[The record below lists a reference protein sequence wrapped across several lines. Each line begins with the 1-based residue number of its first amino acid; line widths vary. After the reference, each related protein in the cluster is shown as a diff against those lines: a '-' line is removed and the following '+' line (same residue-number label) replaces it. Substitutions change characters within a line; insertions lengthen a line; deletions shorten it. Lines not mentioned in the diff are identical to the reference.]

1 MITKENWHAITVEET
16 LKRLDT
22 TLLGLSWHQ
31 ALARLKKYGPNKI
44 PIEKKRTFGH
54 RIFDQFNNIL
64 IYILLSAA
72 VITALLQHWIDTSVI
87 LSVVVINAIIGL
99 IQEGKAEKAL
109 EALKQMLPLYANVIR
124 SGKRDRILADEL
136 VPGDM
141 VLLRSGDK
149 VPADLRLVKTANLQ
163 IQEALLTGESVPDQK
178 HTFPVQVNTPLA
190 DRSSMAYSGTFV
202 TYGTGMGIVVSTAK
216 NTEVGHISTLL
227 TGLPKLTTP
236 LLQQMNKFARWLAI
250 IILLFSLSI
259 FLFGVIFR
267 QYPLQEM
274 FLATVAIAVSVVPEG
289 LPALIT
295 IILAVGVTRM
305 ARRNAVIRRLPAV
318 ETLSSVTVICTDK
331 TGTLTRNELT
341 VQRIITSNQQ
351 FFVSG
356 SGYNDGGKIIYNN
369 KEVDINQHPD
379 LALLI
384 RSCVLCNDAELKK
397 ENRDWH
403 LYGNPMDGAL
413 LALGLK
419 AGIQY
424 KDEMDIYHR
433 TDTIPFESIHK
444 FMASLHHDHKGNA
457 IIFVKGAPERILEMC
472 SHQKKNQNIESIDK
486 NYWQSQI
493 NHLAETGMRVL
504 AFAYCSANRKYVSL
518 LFKDV
523 EKNLIFLGLVG
534 LIDPPRIGARE
545 SVIDCQKAGIRI
557 KMVTGDHRATA
568 RTVAEQVGI
577 NNQHVLVG
585 ENLDA
590 MDDTMLEKWVD
601 NVDVYARTTPEH
613 KLRLITALRNKN
625 HIIAMTG
632 DGVNDAPALH
642 HADIGIAM
650 GYKGTD
656 VAKEAAEIVL
666 IDDNFV
672 SIKHAVEEARVVYEN
687 LKKAL
692 LFILPTNGGEG
703 LSIFFAILL
712 GYTLPITPLQILW
725 VNMITTVTLGLAL
738 AFEPPERHIMRQL
751 PRNPKE
757 SLFTPFLLWR
767 ISFVSFF
774 FVCSIF
780 GLFIYEIKSG
790 LDIFWIRTM
799 VVNMLVLAEAIYV
812 INCRK
817 IFDSVLN
824 KEGLLGSKP
833 VLISILLVLVLQICF
848 TYLPAMQ
855 FFFETKPI
863 SLNQW
868 SLIFI
873 IALSLFLIIEFE
885 KTIARRFLKLYSR
898 KQ

>member
-1 MITKENWHAITVEET
+1 MSKENWHATTVEET
-16 LKRLDT
+16 FRRLDT
-22 TLLGLSWHQ
+22 TLLGLSRHQ
-31 ALARLKKYGPNKI
+31 VLARLKQYGSNKI
-44 PIEKKRTFGH
+44 QTEKKRLLW
-54 RIFDQFNNIL
+54 RRLFDQFNNIL

-72 VITALLQHWIDTSVI
+72 LITSLLQHWLDTSVI
-87 LSVVVINAIIGL
+87 LGVVILNAIIGL
-99 IQEGKAEKAL
+99 VQEGKAEKAL

-141 VLLRSGDK
+141 VLLHSGDK
-149 VPADLRLVKTANLQ
+149 VPADLRLVKTTNLQ

-178 HTFPVQVNTPLA
+178 HTFPVQANTPLA

-202 TYGTGMGIVVSTAK
+202 TYGTGMGIVVTTAK

-236 LLQQMNKFARWLAI
+236 LLQQMNRFARWLAI

-267 QYPLQEM
+267 QYPLHEM
-274 FLATVAIAVSVVPEG
+274 FLATVAIAVSAVPEG
-289 LPALIT
+289 LPTLIT

-356 SGYNDGGKIIYNN
+356 SGYNDSGKIMYDN
-369 KEVDINQHPD
+369 KEIDINKHPD
-379 LALLI
+379 LVLLV
-384 RSCVLCNDAELKK
+384 RSAVLCNDAVLKK
-397 ENRDWH
+397 ENQLWQLH
-403 LYGNPMDGAL
+403 GNPIDGAL

-419 AGIQY
+419 ASIQY
-424 KDEMDIYHR
+424 KDEINIYHR
-433 TDTIPFESIHK
+433 TDKIPFESIHK
-444 FMASLHHDHKGNA
+444 FMASMHHDHKGNA
-457 IIFVKGAPERILEMC
+457 FIFVKGAPERILEMC
-472 SHQKKNQNIESIDK
+472 SHQKKDQSIESINKD
-486 NYWQSQI
+486 YWLSQI
-493 NHLAETGMRVL
+493 NQLAETGMRVL
-504 AFAYCSANRKYVSL
+504 AFAYCSPDSEYVSL

-534 LIDPPRIGARE
+534 LIDSPRIGARE

-557 KMVTGDHRATA
+557 KMITGDHRATA

-577 NNQHVLVG
+577 NSKHVLLG

-632 DGVNDAPALH
+632 DGVNDAPALR

-650 GYKGTD
+650 GHKGTD
-656 VAKEAAEIVL
+656 VAREAAEIVL
-666 IDDNFV
+666 TDDNFV
-672 SIKHAVEEARVVYEN
+672 SIKHAVEEGRVVYEN

-692 LFILPTNGGEG
+692 LFTLPNDGGEG
-703 LSIFFAILL
+703 LLIFVAILF
-712 GYTLPITPLQILW
+712 GYTLPITPLQVLW

-738 AFEPPERHIMRQL
+738 AFEPSEGHIMRQL

-757 SLFTPFLLWR
+757 SLFSPFLLWR
-767 ISFVSFF
+767 ISFVSLL
-774 FVCSIF
+774 FVCSMF
-780 GLFIYEIKSG
+780 GLFIYEIKNG
-790 LDIFWIRTM
+790 LDISWTRTM
-799 VVNMLVLAEAIYV
+799 VVNMLVLAEVVYL
-812 INCRK
+812 INCRH
-817 IFDSVLN
+817 IYGSVLN

-833 VLISILLVLVLQICF
+833 VLISILLVLILQLCF
-848 TYLPAMQ
+848 TYLPLMQ
-855 FFFETKPI
+855 FFFETRPI
-863 SLNQW
+863 NLNQW
-868 SLIFI
+868 SLILI
-873 IALSLFLIIEFE
+873 VALSLFLIIELE
-885 KTIARRFLKLYSR
+885 KTIARHFLKIKLR
-898 KQ
+898 K

>member
-1 MITKENWHAITVEET
+1 MSKENWHATTVEET
-16 LKRLDT
+16 LKKLDT

-31 ALARLKKYGPNKI
+31 ALVRLKQYGPNKI
-44 PIEKKRTFGH
+44 PTEKKRTLWY
-54 RIFDQFNNIL
+54 RLFDQFNNIL
-64 IYILLSAA
+64 IYILLAAA

-87 LSVVVINAIIGL
+87 LGVVILNATISL

-124 SGKRDRILADEL
+124 SKKRDRILAEEL
-136 VPGDM
+136 VPGDV

-163 IQEALLTGESVPDQK
+163 IQEALLTGESVPDEK
-178 HTFPVQVNTPLA
+178 HTFPVQENTPLA

-202 TYGTGMGIVVSTAK
+202 TYGTGMGIVVTTAK
-216 NTEVGHISTLL
+216 NTEVGHISSLL
-227 TGLPKLTTP
+227 KGLPKLTTP
-236 LLQQMNKFARWLAI
+236 LLQQMNRFARWLAI

-267 QYPLQEM
+267 QYPLDEM

-305 ARRNAVIRRLPAV
+305 ARRNAVVRRLPAV

-341 VQRIITSNQQ
+341 VQKIITSNQQ

-356 SGYNDGGKIIYNN
+356 SGYNDSGKILYNN
-369 KEVDINQHPD
+369 KEIDVNLYPD
-379 LALLI
+379 LVLLI
-384 RSCVLCNDAELKK
+384 RSSILCNDAELKK
-397 ENRDWH
+397 ENQFWH
-403 LYGNPMDGAL
+403 LHGNPMDGAL

-424 KDEMDIYHR
+424 KDEMNIYHR
-433 TDTIPFESIHK
+433 IDTIPFESVHK

-472 SHQKKNQNIESIDK
+472 SHQKKDQNIESVDK
-486 NYWQSQI
+486 NYWLSHI
-493 NHLAETGMRVL
+493 THLAETGMRVL
-504 AFAYCSANRKYVSL
+504 AFAYRSADGEHTSL

-523 EKNLIFLGLVG
+523 EKNLTFLGLVG
-534 LIDPPRIGARE
+534 LIDPPRIGVRE

-557 KMVTGDHRATA
+557 KMVTGDHCDTA
-568 RTVAEQVGI
+568 RTVAKQVGI
-577 NNQHVLVG
+577 SSKHVLSG
-585 ENLDA
+585 GNLDA
-590 MDDTMLEKWVD
+590 MDDTMLEKWVS
-601 NVDVYARTTPEH
+601 NVDIYARATPEH

-650 GYKGTD
+650 GHKGTD

-666 IDDNFV
+666 TDDNFV
-672 SIKHAVEEARVVYEN
+672 TIKHAVEEARVVYEN

-692 LFILPTNGGEG
+692 LFILPNDGGEG

-725 VNMITTVTLGLAL
+725 VNMVTTVTLGLAL
-738 AFEPPERHIMRQL
+738 AFEPPERHIMRQS

-757 SLFTPFLLWR
+757 SLFSPFLLWR
-767 ISFVSFF
+767 ISFVSLL
-774 FVCSIF
+774 FVCSMF
-780 GLFIYEIKSG
+780 GLFIYELKTG
-790 LDIFWIRTM
+790 LNISWARTM
-799 VVNMLVLAEAIYV
+799 VVNMLVFAEVVYL
-812 INCRK
+812 INCRY

-833 VLISILLVLVLQICF
+833 VLISILLVLILQFCF
-848 TYLPAMQ
+848 TYLPVMQ
-855 FFFETKPI
+855 FFFETRPI

-873 IALSLFLIIEFE
+873 IALSLFFIIELE
-885 KTIARRFLKLYSR
+885 KTIIRRIKKRYSR